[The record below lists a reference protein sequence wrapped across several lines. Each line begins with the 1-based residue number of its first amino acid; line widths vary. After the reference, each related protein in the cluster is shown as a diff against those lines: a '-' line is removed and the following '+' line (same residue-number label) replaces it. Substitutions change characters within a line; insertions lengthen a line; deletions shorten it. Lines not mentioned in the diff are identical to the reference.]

1 MPPTKKKRDS
11 ANPPDPAQ
19 APMATNPAV
28 SAPGKSATKAAVVV
42 NTSGAEEALEVPKE
56 VGPDPSSAHD
66 LKDSKDDDGAAQAS
80 KRAKFH
86 RDLPGMPTI
95 VKQAWHKVSELPGT
109 RFDQVVLYCL
119 AATKLSLL
127 FGSNTYKL
135 PQGRR
140 TLNHL
145 VSSEAAE
152 HLSPSSSGSFW
163 MNSFVP
169 T

>member
-1 MPPTKKKRDS
+1 MPPTKKKKGS
-11 ANPPDPAQ
+11 AKTPDPDQ

-42 NTSGAEEALEVPKE
+42 NTSGAEEALEVPKA
-56 VGPDPSSAHD
+56 VGPVPSSA
-66 LKDSKDDDGAAQAS
+66 KDSKDDDGAAQAS